1 MARRDTV
8 LAAGPAGVASA
19 AGGASAQAR
28 AGGGGGAAKTYV
40 LVHGAW
46 HGGWCWRPVADA
58 LRARGH
64 RVFTPTQTGLG
75 ERRHLLSRDTTLDV
89 FVDDVANL
97 VEAEELRGAI
107 LVGHSFGG
115 NAISGVADR
124 MPEAV
129 RHLVYLDSLI
139 LEPGQSPFG
148 ILPAEV
154 VAARRKLV
162 AEQGGGVAIPPP
174 PVSAFGVPEDHPG
187 AEWVRRRLTPHPAGT
202 YESPLRLK
210 NPVGNGRP
218 CTYIA
223 CTAPVYGPLEASRR
237 WVKGQNGGWRWQEI
251 ATGHDAMVTAP
262 AELSRMLLAI
272 G

>member
-1 MARRDTV
+1 
-8 LAAGPAGVASA
+8 
-19 AGGASAQAR
+19 
-28 AGGGGGAAKTYV
+28 V

-46 HGGWCWRPVADA
+46 HGGWCWRHVADA
-58 LRARGH
+58 LRAQGH
-64 RVFTPTQTGLG
+64 QVFAPTQTGLG
-75 ERRHLLSRDTTLDV
+75 ERRHLMSRGITLDV
-89 FVDDVANL
+89 FVDDIANL
-97 VEAEELRGAI
+97 VEAEELRDVV

-115 NAISGVADR
+115 CAISGVADR

-148 ILPAEV
+148 VLPADV

-162 AEQGGGVAIPPP
+162 EEEGDGVAIPPP
-174 PVSAFGVPEDHPG
+174 PPGAFGIPDDHPV
-187 AEWVRRRLTPHPAGT
+187 AEWAARRSTPHPVGT
-202 YESPLRLK
+202 YESPLRLA

-223 CTAPVYGPLEASRR
+223 CTAPLYPPLEASRQWAKR
-237 WVKGQNGGWRWQEI
+237 QSGWRWQEI
-251 ATGHDAMVTAP
+251 ATGHDAMPTAP

>member
-1 MARRDTV
+1 MTRRDV
-8 LAAGPAGVASA
+8 LLAGAGGPAAVFA
-19 AGGASAQAR
+19 AEGASGQAQP
-28 AGGGGGAAKTYV
+28 GGAKTYV

-58 LRARGH
+58 LRAQGH

-75 ERRHLLSRDTTLDV
+75 ERRHLLSRDVTLDV
-89 FVDDVANL
+89 FVDDVAHL
-97 VEAEELRGAI
+97 VEAEELRDAV

-115 NAISGVADR
+115 SAISGVADR

-148 ILPAEV
+148 TLPAEV

-162 AEQGGGVAIPPP
+162 VEQGSGVSIPPP
-174 PVSAFGVPEDHPG
+174 PVAAFGIPEDHPD
-187 AEWVRRRLTPHPAGT
+187 AAWVRRRLTPHPAGT

-223 CTAPVYGPLEASRR
+223 CTAPIYGPLEASRQ
-237 WVKGQNGGWRWQEI
+237 WVKRQSGWRWQEI

-262 AELSRMLLAI
+262 GELARMLGAI

>member
-1 MARRDTV
+1 MDRRGV
-8 LAAGPAGVASA
+8 PPA
-19 AGGASAQAR
+19 
-28 AGGGGGAAKTYV
+28 GGGAAKTFV

-58 LRARGH
+58 LRAQGH

-75 ERRHLLSRDTTLDV
+75 ERKHLLSRDVTLDV

-97 VEAEELRGAI
+97 MEAEELRDAI

-115 NAISGVADR
+115 NTISGVADR

-129 RHLVYLDSLI
+129 RHLVYLDSMI
-139 LEPGQSPFG
+139 LEPGQIAF
-148 ILPAEV
+148 EV
-154 VAARRKLV
+154 VPADVAAARRKLA

-174 PVSAFGVPEDHPG
+174 PPERLGAVFGIPEGSSEVAWVS
-187 AEWVRRRLTPHPAGT
+187 RRLTPHPVGT

-223 CTAPVYGPLEASRR
+223 CTAPIYGPLEASRQ
-237 WVKGQNGGWRWQEI
+237 WVKRQSGGWRWQEI
-251 ATGHDAMVTAP
+251 ATGHDARVTAP
-262 AELSRMLLAI
+262 AELSRMLMAI

>member
-1 MARRDTV
+1 MDRRTA
-8 LAAGPAGVASA
+8 LPAGA
-19 AGGASAQAR
+19 AAPAVFAAEGASAQAQR
-28 AGGGGGAAKTYV
+28 GGAKTYV

-46 HGGWCWRPVADA
+46 HGGWCWRDLADA
-58 LRARGH
+58 LRAQGH
-64 RVFTPTQTGLG
+64 RVFAPTQTGLG
-75 ERRHLLSRDTTLDV
+75 ERKHLLSRDITLDV

-97 VEAEELRGAI
+97 MEAEELRDAI

-115 NAISGVADR
+115 SAISGVADR

-148 ILPAEV
+148 ILPADV

-162 AEQGGGVAIPPP
+162 AEQGNGVSVQPPP
-174 PVSAFGVPEDHPG
+174 PAAFGIPEGHPE

-202 YESPLRLK
+202 YESPLRLE

-223 CTAPVYGPLEASRR
+223 CTAPIYGPLEGTRR
-237 WVKGQNGGWRWQEI
+237 WVKRQSGWRWQEI

-262 AELSRMLLAI
+262 AELARMLLAI
-272 G
+272 A